1 MLASKGEKELN
12 ENEKNWKIG
21 KKTSPFS
28 SNDLARVTS
37 LPFF

>member
-21 KKTSPFS
+21 KKPLRSHPTT
-28 SNDLARVTS
+28 LRE
-37 LPFF
+37 